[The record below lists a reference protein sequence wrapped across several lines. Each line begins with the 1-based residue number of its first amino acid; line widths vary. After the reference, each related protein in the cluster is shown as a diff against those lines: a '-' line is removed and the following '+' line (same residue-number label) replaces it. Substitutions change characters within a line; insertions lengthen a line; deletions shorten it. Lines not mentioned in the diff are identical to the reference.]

1 MRFGIIWFLHLD
13 KLLQSFKFFIIPFF
27 ILGFVTTVGSP
38 IFLASWALF
47 GICGLLALFTLF
59 IRPPSSAR
67 MEAFITKY
75 ETEIKEKRANEFR
88 KYSQVEVQTLTCF
101 SNANNIKLT
110 HALGRNVVH
119 TRLVMLA
126 FVRTKDELW
135 LVVDEK
141 SLLSKRPAETKRY
154 RIENVKEIKFD
165 QTPVDEDEMNLVIQV
180 QNDTLNLFVR
190 SDYHMREFI
199 SRFQA

>member
-1 MRFGIIWFLHLD
+1 MRFGVIWFLHLD
-13 KLLQSFKFFIIPFF
+13 KLLQSFKFFLIPSFII
-27 ILGFVTTVGSP
+27 GFVTTVGSP
-38 IFLASWALF
+38 IFLVSWALF

-59 IRPPSSAR
+59 IRPPSNAR

-75 ETEIKEKRANEFR
+75 ETEFKEKRLNEFR
-88 KYSQVEVQTLTCF
+88 NHSKAEVKTLTCF
-101 SNANNIKLT
+101 ADINQIKFT

-119 TRLVMLA
+119 TRMVVLA

-154 RIENVKEIKFD
+154 RIENIKDIKFD
-165 QTPVDEDEMNLVIQV
+165 QIPVGEDEMNLVIQV

-190 SDYHMREFI
+190 SDYHLREFI
-199 SRFQA
+199 SLFQA